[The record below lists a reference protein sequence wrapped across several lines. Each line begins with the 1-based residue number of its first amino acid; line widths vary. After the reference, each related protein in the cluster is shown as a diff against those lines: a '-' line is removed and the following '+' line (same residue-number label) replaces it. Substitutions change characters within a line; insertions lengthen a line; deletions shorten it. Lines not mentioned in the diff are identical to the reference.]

1 MRPATLIVA
10 FILLVAGPFFYT
22 QSRLRRTGVISSDPA
37 QSVQTAASPI
47 SSPSRISSA
56 MFTPK
61 APPPSTITTAIS
73 NPSTPAAAAECSYVS
88 QQAAIEADAFKR
100 DGSSQCWGEKGANRR
115 VRRSSYF
122 CCIKIPQELPT
133 FSISTLIFWQRFR
146 MGRLSM
152 SEPIL
157 AVILSECA
165 RNYLRTL
172 NGGCWHSSQTPLCA
186 SRFWGE

>member
-73 NPSTPAAAAECSYVS
+73 NPSTPAAAVECSYVS

-115 VRRSSYF
+115 VAPVFVFLLHKNSAGTTHFLDFYTNLLAKVQNGAFVDVGANIGGYF
-122 CCIKIPQELPT
+122 E
-133 FSISTLIFWQRFR
+133 R
-146 MGRLSM
+146 MRAQLLAHPEWRVLAF
-152 SEPIL
+152 EPNPS
-157 AVILSECA
+157 VCK
-165 RNYLRTL
+165 
-172 NGGCWHSSQTPLCA
+172 
-186 SRFWGE
+186 